1 MNHYPLWKNLMILAV
16 FLIAAFYALP
26 NIYGQDPS
34 IEISPTSRTA
44 EVTDGT
50 VGQIESILKEHSLE
64 IKRIDMEAN
73 RIRVRFKDG
82 STQLKAK
89 EALEKKLQDQY
100 ALALNLSPD
109 VPAWLGGLGA
119 RPMSL
124 GLDLRG
130 GIHVLIDVDM
140 EAALKNTLKD
150 QASDVR
156 TELRKKKIY
165 GRIKTIS
172 NGIEVSFRKL
182 SERDAAEDVISDL
195 LRDFDIN
202 SLQRGEEYLVT
213 AKFKP
218 QGIREAKKFALE
230 QNMTTL
236 RNRVNQL
243 GVTEPIVQQQGNR
256 RIVVELPGVQD
267 PAKVKEIL
275 QATATLEY
283 RLVDDK
289 HSAIDAKNGKV
300 PPGSELRFDRDGQ
313 PVLLKRGRI
322 ITGDQIINANAGI
335 DSRSGS
341 PMVSIS
347 LNGRGAD
354 KMRRVTTENVSKP
367 MAVVFIEDRV
377 VGRDAS
383 GKSVKKHVEE
393 VISVANILE
402 PFGRHFQTT
411 GLDTSEE
418 AKTLALFLRA
428 GALKAPIEIVEE
440 RTVGP
445 SLGQDNID
453 QGFRSVMIGFLLVV
467 IFMAVY
473 YRSFGLVAD
482 LALLV
487 NLVMI
492 VAVLS
497 LLQATL
503 TLPGIAGIVLTV
515 GMAVDANVLIFERIR
530 EEIRIGSTPQASI
543 EAGYAKALSTIVDA
557 NITTLIAAVLLFSF
571 GTGPIK
577 GFAVTLFIG
586 ILTSMFTAIL
596 GTRAVVNLLFGG
608 KRMQSLPI
616 GTRLLNKMPTIDFMS
631 KRNIALM
638 ASGLVLVIAIGAIAV
653 RSLNFGIDFTGGT
666 LIELGYQDDV
676 ELKDVRTALKEGG
689 YGDASAQSF
698 GTPRDV
704 LVRVPPRDDVSSEM
718 ISNTVYEILA
728 DAAGEKPELRRV
740 EFVGPQ
746 VGEELTEDGGL
757 AMLYALI
764 AILIYV
770 ALRFE
775 WRFAMGSII
784 ALVHDVVFVVG
795 IFAIVWAVFDLPVL
809 AAILAVIGYSL
820 NDTIVVYDRIRENF
834 RVMRKGSPTEIINV
848 SLNQTL
854 SRTMITSFTTVIVL
868 LALFIFGGEIIHG
881 FALALLVG
889 VFVGTYSS
897 IFVASVAVLLLGI
910 NKEDMMPVVKEGKLL
925 DDRP

>member
-1 MNHYPLWKNLMILAV
+1 MILAV
-16 FLIAAFYALP
+16 ILTAAFYALP

-34 IEISPTSRTA
+34 IEISPTSRTG
-44 EVTDGT
+44 EVTAGT
-50 VGQIESILKEHSLE
+50 VGQVESILKQRGLV
-64 IKRIDMEAN
+64 IKRIDIETGK
-73 RIRVRFKDG
+73 IRVRFKDG

-89 EALEKKLQDQY
+89 EALEEKLQDEY

-109 VPAWLGGLGA
+109 VPAWLQGLGA
-119 RPMSL
+119 KPMSL

-202 SLQRGEEYLVT
+202 SSQRGEEYLVT

-243 GVTEPIVQQQGNR
+243 GVTEPIVQQQGSR

-341 PMVSIS
+341 SMVSIS

-377 VGRDAS
+377 VGRDAE
-383 GKSVKKHVEE
+383 GKSIKKHVEE

-411 GLDTSEE
+411 GLDSQEE

-467 IFMAVY
+467 IFIAFY
-473 YRSFGLVAD
+473 YRTFGLVAD

-577 GFAVTLFIG
+577 GFAVTLFIC

-608 KRMQSLPI
+608 KRMKVLPI
-616 GTRLLNKMPTIDFMS
+616 GTRILDKVPAFDFMS
-631 KRNIALM
+631 KRKIALM
-638 ASGLVLVIAIGAIAV
+638 GSALVLVIAIAAIGV
-653 RSLNFGIDFTGGT
+653 RGLNFGIDFTGGT
-666 LIELGYQDDV
+666 LIELGYQSDV

-689 YGDASAQSF
+689 YGDAAAQSF

-704 LVRVPPRDDVSSEM
+704 LVRIPPHEGVSNEK
-718 ISNTVYEILA
+718 ISNEVFELLSTV
-728 DAAGEKPELRRV
+728 AGGKPDLRRV
-740 EFVGPQ
+740 
-746 VGEELTEDGGL
+746 
-757 AMLYALI
+757 
-764 AILIYV
+764 
-770 ALRFE
+770 
-775 WRFAMGSII
+775 
-784 ALVHDVVFVVG
+784 
-795 IFAIVWAVFDLPVL
+795 
-809 AAILAVIGYSL
+809 
-820 NDTIVVYDRIRENF
+820 
-834 RVMRKGSPTEIINV
+834 
-848 SLNQTL
+848 
-854 SRTMITSFTTVIVL
+854 
-868 LALFIFGGEIIHG
+868 
-881 FALALLVG
+881 
-889 VFVGTYSS
+889 
-897 IFVASVAVLLLGI
+897 
-910 NKEDMMPVVKEGKLL
+910 
-925 DDRP
+925 